1 MNNGLIVVV
10 LFTNTLYKMPN
21 TPNCP
26 KCESNHTY
34 FDGTLFICPDC
45 FHEFSNHSSEENE
58 DAEIKVV
65 DSNGTELF
73 DGDEVTVIKDLKVK
87 GSSMVVKRGTKVKGI
102 RLSDDDPTHIEGRVD
117 GSSIYLMTC
126 FLKKG

>member
-1 MNNGLIVVV
+1 MT
-10 LFTNTLYKMPN
+10 LFTNTLLKMPN

-26 KCESNHTY
+26 KCQSANTY
-34 FDGTLFICPDC
+34 FDGMLFICPDC
-45 FHEFSNHSSEENE
+45 FLEFTEKTSEVVEE
-58 DAEIKVV
+58 VATKVI
-65 DSNGTELF
+65 DSNGTELL

-87 GSSMVVKRGTKVKGI
+87 GSSMVVKRGTRVKGI
-102 RLSDDDPTHIEGRVD
+102 RLSSEDPTHIEGKVD